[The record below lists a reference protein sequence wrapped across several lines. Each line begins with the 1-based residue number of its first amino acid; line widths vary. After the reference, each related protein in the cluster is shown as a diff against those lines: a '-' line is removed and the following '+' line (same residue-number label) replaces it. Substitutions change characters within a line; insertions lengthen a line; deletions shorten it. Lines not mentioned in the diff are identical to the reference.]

1 MLLTQGA
8 CTLSNHIFVQHVPRS
23 GIGETDGNSIFS
35 FLKNLH
41 TVLHSG
47 CTNLHSHQRCRR
59 VPFSPHPLQHLL
71 FVDILKVAI
80 LSTLLFSICCHS
92 KAHYQL
98 VPLSS
103 QQRAEEHS
111 GEVDAC
117 SSKPLANHEE
127 LYKSCIYR
135 HCSIGTSLG
144 TQLYFLLNCVISL
157 LSPGWS
163 CQVKTCGHI
172 YSS

>member
-1 MLLTQGA
+1 MGA
-8 CTLSNHIFVQHVPRS
+8 CVSFKESFFGYMPKS
-23 GIGETDGNSIFS
+23 GIAGTHGSSTFS
-35 FLKNLH
+35 FLRYLH
-41 TVLHSG
+41 TVFHNG

-71 FVDILKVAI
+71 FVDFLMVAI

-92 KAHYQL
+92 KAHFQL